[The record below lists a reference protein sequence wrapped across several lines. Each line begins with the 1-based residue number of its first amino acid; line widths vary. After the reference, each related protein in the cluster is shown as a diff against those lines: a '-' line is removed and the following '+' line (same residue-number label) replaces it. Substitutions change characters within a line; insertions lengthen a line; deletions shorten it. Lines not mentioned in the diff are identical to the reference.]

1 MLKDCEWSVD
11 RDYKSGSE
19 NEPLQFYLEGLANSN
34 EFSLLLGYFSSSA
47 INLLSMGFAT
57 FISNG
62 GKMRMVINHL
72 LSAKDKEIITKVED
86 KQSEIRVFDLTD
98 SGSLEQI
105 LDNYDTHF
113 FECLTYLISQQRIE
127 IKIIKPKNGRG
138 IAHYKSGIFSD
149 GQHTVGYQASCNFTY
164 FGLSENIEQ
173 LEAYLSWENGR
184 SNKFINKQI
193 RLIED
198 YFTEKD
204 TDVDYISSSEIEVV
218 LKRKFGNKNI
228 EELLV
233 QEEKLLKNKQRLISS
248 NQNIKK
254 IISNIFEKNEITQNN
269 PKFPFPEGPREYQKV
284 AYDNWVANNRRG
296 LFAMATGT
304 GKTITSL
311 NCVYE
316 EFKRTNAYKFIVL
329 VPTNALATQWVDE
342 SKKKFNY
349 QNTIL
354 CSNENKNWK
363 TEIKHLGKNILFG
376 RNDNFAIITTYATFK
391 GVKFQSILN
400 EYFLCEFHNMILIA
414 DEAHNFGAPG
424 FLKVIPSY
432 FDKRIGLSATPE
444 RQFDENGNKLLNEY
458 FSCSEEGYTFE
469 YNMKTAIENKILCR
483 YKYYPVI
490 VNLEIDEQEN
500 YLKLSKELLKHID
513 SETGKYKESDY
524 VNNLLIRR
532 KNIIHKAKNKL
543 NALISIINTIGR
555 ENFKKAFIYV
565 PEGIE
570 SEYINNEFT
579 SIDNESELHSIID
592 NYIIALYEH
601 FRLKMAKFTGET
613 NNREQILNQFKIGQ
627 LDVLLAMKCLDEG
640 VDIPQ
645 TKYAIF
651 CSSTGNPRQYIQ
663 RRGRVL
669 RMHTAKEYAVIYDL
683 IVKPTISHTNTD
695 EKLRKMEIN
704 VFLSEL
710 KRLVNFAVL
719 SENKDQCLSDLE
731 TLCEDL
737 DIDLYKL
744 VNLELENYK

>member
-11 RDYKSGSE
+11 RDYKSGSD

-72 LSAKDKEIITKVED
+72 LSAKDKETIAKVED
-86 KQSEIRVFDLTD
+86 NQSEIRVFDLTD
-98 SGSLEQI
+98 SESLERI
-105 LDNYDTHF
+105 LDNYDSHF
-113 FECLTYLISQQRIE
+113 FECLTYLISAKRIE

-138 IAHYKSGIFSD
+138 IAHYKSGLFSD
-149 GQHTVGYQASCNFTY
+149 GKHTVGYQASCNFTY
-164 FGLSENIEQ
+164 FGLAENIEQ

-193 RLIED
+193 KLIED
-198 YFTEKD
+198 YFTENDKD
-204 TDVDYISSSEIEVV
+204 VEYISASEIEVV
-218 LKRKFGNKNI
+218 LKKKFGNKNI

-233 QEEKLLKNKQRLISS
+233 QEKKLLEHKERLISS
-248 NQNIKK
+248 NLNIKK
-254 IISNIFEKNEITQNN
+254 TISNILEKNEINRNN
-269 PKFPFPEGPREYQKV
+269 PKFPYHEGPREYQKT
-284 AYDNWVANNRRG
+284 AYKNWVENNRQG

-304 GKTITSL
+304 GKTLTSL
-311 NCVYE
+311 NCVLE
-316 EFKRTNAYKFIVL
+316 EFKLTNAYKFIVL
-329 VPTNALATQWVDE
+329 VPTNALATQWVEE
-342 SKKKFNY
+342 SKEKFNY

-354 CSNENKNWK
+354 CSSGNKNWK
-363 TEIKHLGKNILFG
+363 TEIKQLGKNILFG
-376 RNDNFAIITTYATFK
+376 RNSNFAIITTYATFK
-391 GVKFQSILN
+391 GIKFQSMFN
-400 EYFLCEFHNMILIA
+400 EYFISEFNNMILIA

-424 FLKVIPSY
+424 FLKVIPHY
-432 FDKRIGLSATPE
+432 FNKRIGLSATPE
-444 RQFDENGNKLLNEY
+444 RQFDDNGNKLLNEF
-458 FSCSEEGYTFE
+458 FSCSEEEYTFE
-469 YNMKTAIENKILCR
+469 YNMKTAIENRILCK

-500 YLKLSKELLKHID
+500 YLKISNELLKYID
-513 SETGKYKESDY
+513 PETGKYKESDY
-524 VNNLLIRR
+524 VSNLLIKR

-543 NALISIINTIGR
+543 SALISIINTIGKD
-555 ENFKKAFIYV
+555 NFKKAFIYV

-570 SEYINNEFT
+570 AEYTTKDFT
-579 SIDNESELHSIID
+579 TEQSDNEIHSIID
-592 NYIIALYEH
+592 KYIIALYEH
-601 FRLKMAKFTGET
+601 FHIKMAKFTGET
-613 NNREQILNQFKIGQ
+613 NNREQILNQFKLGK
-627 LDVLLAMKCLDEG
+627 LDALLAMKCLDEG

-645 TKYAIF
+645 TQYAIF

-704 VFLSEL
+704 IFLSEL
-710 KRLVNFAVL
+710 RRLVNFAVL
-719 SENKDQCLSDLE
+719 SENKDQCLGDLE
-731 TLCEDL
+731 FLCNDL
-737 DIDLYKL
+737 DIDIYKL
-744 VNLELENYK
+744 ANLELENYK